1 MLALSSSP
9 KVGGWVRLI
18 RRAATDS
25 RVVLFAY
32 IAITCLAS
40 AHLYLRPPLE
50 YGVDRYAHY
59 NTYMIFKFAFAH
71 LIHGQDLYSAY
82 PDEHLD
88 FFKYSPA
95 FALFSGLFVWLPDMI
110 GLTAWGL
117 LNSLSLLH
125 AVQRMPIRS
134 EAARVAIL
142 WFILLELIMSV
153 QGCQSNGLITALL
166 IWTYNHL
173 ERGRPGSAALCIIL
187 GSFVKIFSLAGFLLF
202 IFYPGKLKGILY
214 ALIWAAA
221 CAVVPLA
228 SVSVEQLL
236 FLYKSWVQLLTND
249 YSLSVGL
256 SVMGVLQKWFGLNV
270 SKPLAISMG
279 LVMLCLPL
287 LRKEAYRHD
296 QFRML
301 FLSALLIW
309 VVIFN
314 HKAEPQTFVIAISG
328 VAIWYFSRPTTAVS
342 FALACFA
349 FVLTTVSH
357 TDLFPRFL
365 RNEFVVPYRLMVAP
379 CILVWCRAIYELSFF
394 STIREPHECKAI
406 QPL

>member
-1 MLALSSSP
+1 M
-9 KVGGWVRLI
+9 VYGWVRQI
-18 RRAATDS
+18 THAAADRRVT
-25 RVVLFAY
+25 LFAY
-32 IAITCLAS
+32 IAVICVVSIL
-40 AHLYLRPPLE
+40 LYLRPPLV
-50 YGVDRYAHY
+50 YGVDSYAHY

-95 FALFSGLFVWLPDMI
+95 FALFSGLFVWMPDLI
-110 GLTAWGL
+110 GLTAWNL
-117 LNSLSLLH
+117 LNSLSLFH
-125 AVQRMPIRS
+125 AVLRLPIRS

-142 WFILLELIMSV
+142 WFILLELMMSV
-153 QGCQSNGLITALL
+153 QGAQSNGLIAALL
-166 IWTYNHL
+166 IWSFNHL
-173 ERGRPGSAALCIIL
+173 ERGQPGSAAACLIL

-214 ALIWAAA
+214 ALLWTAA

-228 SVSVEQLL
+228 AVSGEQLM
-236 FLYKSWVQLLTND
+236 FLYKSWFQLLTND

-256 SVMGVLQKWFGLNV
+256 SVMGLLQKWFHLNV
-270 SKPLAISMG
+270 SKLLIISVG
-279 LVMLCLPL
+279 LVALGLPL
-287 LRKEAYRHD
+287 LRKEAYKHEL
-296 QFRML
+296 FRML

-314 HKAEPQTFVIAISG
+314 HKAEPQTFIIAISG

-342 FALACFA
+342 LTLACLA
-349 FVLTTVSH
+349 FVLTTLSH

-365 RNEFVVPYRLMVAP
+365 RNGFVVPYGLKVVP
-379 CILVWCRAIYELSFF
+379 CILIWCRAIYDLLCLSYGPR
-394 STIREPHECKAI
+394 SSRT
-406 QPL
+406 